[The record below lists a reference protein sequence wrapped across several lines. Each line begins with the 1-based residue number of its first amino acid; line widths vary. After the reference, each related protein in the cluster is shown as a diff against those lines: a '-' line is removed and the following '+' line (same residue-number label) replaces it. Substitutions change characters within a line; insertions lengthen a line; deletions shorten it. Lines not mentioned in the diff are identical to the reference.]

1 MGKSIVAALPILKVG
16 CCWRVGNGHSILV
29 SGDKWIPNY
38 PTNAPLLPLRKEVRE
53 VVAAKL
59 IDPQLHA
66 WRTEFIMNMFEQVD
80 VEAICRIQLS
90 QRDVEDT
97 MIWLHLKKGLFT
109 VKSAYKV
116 AREVLHGGNIAES
129 LRGCVGK
136 RVWAALWKLRIPNKI
151 KVFGWRACND
161 ILPTK
166 LNLSKQKIIEDAM
179 CPICMRFPKLAIHAL
194 WECEAAKDVWA
205 GSFLQKGVSGLA
217 DFLHVMKCLLD
228 WIELHD
234 MEEVLVQAWQIWNQ
248 RNWVVHGGK
257 FHELEWLI
265 TRARELLEDF
275 QTA

>member
-97 MIWLHLKKGLFT
+97 MIWLHLKKGLFI

-116 AREVLHGGNIAES
+116 AREVLHGGNIAKS

-136 RVWAALWKLRIPNKI
+136 RVWAALWKLRIPNEI
-151 KVFGWRACND
+151 KVFGWKACND

-166 LNLSKQKIIEDAM
+166 LNLSKRKIIEDAM

-194 WECEAAKDVWA
+194 WECEAAKDVRA
-205 GSFLQKGVSGLA
+205 GSLKILQKGVSGLA

-228 WIELHD
+228 
-234 MEEVLVQAWQIWNQ
+234 
-248 RNWVVHGGK
+248 
-257 FHELEWLI
+257 
-265 TRARELLEDF
+265 
-275 QTA
+275 

>member
-1 MGKSIVAALPILKVG
+1 M
-16 CCWRVGNGHSILV
+16 
-29 SGDKWIPNY
+29 
-38 PTNAPLLPLRKEVRE
+38 T
-53 VVAAKL
+53 
-59 IDPQLHA
+59 
-66 WRTEFIMNMFEQVD
+66 
-80 VEAICRIQLS
+80 
-90 QRDVEDT
+90 
-97 MIWLHLKKGLFT
+97 WLHHKKGLFT

-116 AREVLHGGNIAES
+116 VREVLHGGNIAES

-205 GSFLQKGVSGLA
+205 GSLKILQKGVSGLA

-248 RNWVVHGGK
+248 RNRVVHGGK